1 MLVTWHE
8 PSSGSRNHRPTRS
21 LPSAVG
27 WGREGEGGRG
37 SGGVAGSSKWKRGE
51 GKREIVSDTLMEE
64 VVHMYIW

>member
-1 MLVTWHE
+1 M
-8 PSSGSRNHRPTRS
+8 RS

-51 GKREIVSDTLMEE
+51 GKTEMESDTLIEE
-64 VVHMYIW
+64 VEQIYMR